1 MEVVMQGKRGL
12 LVRFVP
18 IVISFLLCF
27 AGATIS
33 LAAHHE
39 EEKTSASDV
48 KEEAVETYQ
57 VLKEYTLEQRDEAI
71 DAAEEKIARLD
82 TRIAEMQQL
91 IDEKWQSMSK
101 DARIQTRN
109 SIDALNQK
117 RQDLAEWL
125 GGLRYSSRQ
134 AWEDVKKGFADS
146 YDRLERAF
154 AEANQDFEKNRD
166 EKTQ

>member
-1 MEVVMQGKRGL
+1 MQNKAKFPFT
-12 LVRFVP
+12 FVP
-18 IVISFLLCF
+18 IATSFLLCF
-27 AGATIS
+27 AWSTLS

-39 EEKTSASDV
+39 EQKTSASDV
-48 KEEAVETYQ
+48 KKEAVETYQ

-71 DAAEEKIARLD
+71 DAAEEKIAKLD

-91 IDEKWQSMSK
+91 IDDKWQNMSK
-101 DARIQTRN
+101 ETRIKTRN

-154 AEANQDFEKNRD
+154 AEASQDFEKNRD